1 MSDWRLVL
9 VTMAYLMV
17 VVGMWL
23 TASPWRMRDWIE
35 YLTAN
40 EGRFKKVCIARA
52 ARSVA
57 FGFRGDRLQIKK
69 PPK

>member
-1 MSDWRLVL
+1 
-9 VTMAYLMV
+9 
-17 VVGMWL
+17 MWL

-52 ARSVA
+52 ALGVLLLVLGVTA
-57 FGFRGDRLQIKK
+57 FK
-69 PPK
+69 